1 MVGAAAKEKDKRIH
15 FTFLWHMCTS
25 ELPLYK
31 VSFLDFPGGAM
42 GRNLPANS
50 GDTGLIPSLDDPIC
64 GRATKTCVPQILSPR
79 NLEPVLR
86 KRSHRNEKPMYGRE
100 E

>member
-1 MVGAAAKEKDKRIH
+1 
-15 FTFLWHMCTS
+15 
-25 ELPLYK
+25 
-31 VSFLDFPGGAM
+31 M

-50 GDTGLIPSLDDPIC
+50 GDTGLILSLGIPSLDDPIC

-79 NLEPVLR
+79 DLEPVLC
-86 KRSHRNEKPMYGRE
+86 KRSHRNEKLMYGKE